1 MRTLLIVGPLTL
13 VPAVTR
19 AQPQA
24 ACEKV
29 ATVPSEMRTDTPLLA
44 ARLSM
49 ATCEASVRMASL
61 TIVDDDVSLRLI
73 ADAAQPS
80 FATFEDVAA
89 SGDPRWQILAAR
101 ADADLRFGMVARMR
115 ASIPPVPAGETGDA
129 LVNDLA
135 DRAERRAR
143 LEPQL
148 APWTQQAVLDLERAI
163 AIAQANPSVLRDVAV
178 DAAIRQSQQDL
189 DLLRRTR

>member
-1 MRTLLIVGPLTL
+1 
-13 VPAVTR
+13 
-19 AQPQA
+19 
-24 ACEKV
+24 
-29 ATVPSEMRTDTPLLA
+29 
-44 ARLSM
+44 M